1 MREKIRRRFEQTQ
14 EDSLVTVDELIP
26 VLLLSLNEP
35 EGLDLNLDQ
44 LVIEIKGAKD
54 ARKRELWNQLTLKS
68 VEKCVWSTYMIS
80 SLLLLTRLQ
89 LNILTRREY
98 LDSAIKSAVQ
108 RESETSNT
116 QYTLVK
122 WVTSA
127 WSAWSS
133 ADAGQLQP
141 SPVNVLERN
150 TITRNS
156 YINEQAFLSIS
167 WWLLNRGWLRYKTL
181 IQETIR
187 SEFAQLNPKDELT
200 LKEFS
205 DRLRNVFHKINGQLF
220 GEDCSALKEILLPVS
235 TMEAFVLQQTLDPE
249 SLIILKEDKTI
260 LHQLLGETIECVA
273 SVASSIVLEN
283 LVNES
288 FHYILN
294 DLESLVAKKKNKRK
308 QQQQQQQEQSLPP
321 DTLQPAEKAAE
332 GSYQMAMFAISC
344 KDCCA
349 KILQNGR
356 DQRGNT
362 FLKRLNGVTTLDDL
376 SSSVYSNFGF

>member
-1 MREKIRRRFEQTQ
+1 MVPPTHRRPLLQRYRGTLFYSLASIATLVTTGSLVVYFIKRWLVKQQLKITEQHYVREKIRRRFEQTQ

-187 SEFAQLNPKDELT
+187 SEFAQLNPKDEL
-200 LKEFS
+200 
-205 DRLRNVFHKINGQLF
+205 
-220 GEDCSALKEILLPVS
+220 CLLYTS
-235 TMEAFVLQQTLDPE
+235 R
-249 SLIILKEDKTI
+249 
-260 LHQLLGETIECVA
+260 CV
-273 SVASSIVLEN
+273 
-283 LVNES
+283 
-288 FHYILN
+288 
-294 DLESLVAKKKNKRK
+294 
-308 QQQQQQQEQSLPP
+308 
-321 DTLQPAEKAAE
+321 
-332 GSYQMAMFAISC
+332 
-344 KDCCA
+344 
-349 KILQNGR
+349 
-356 DQRGNT
+356 
-362 FLKRLNGVTTLDDL
+362 
-376 SSSVYSNFGF
+376 